1 MTLSNWFKRVEQ
13 VMSNNSPLILTA
25 IGVTGVVTTAVL
37 TGKATVKATRI
48 LDEVDAWSEMQDLP
62 PMDIREKVERTWTLY
77 LPAVGSG
84 VFTVVCIITAN
95 RIGTRRAAALAAAYS
110 LSEKAFVEYKDKVVE
125 RIGAKDE
132 QKVRDDIV
140 QDRVNANP
148 VSTREVIITGTGD
161 VLCYDTITGRYFQ
174 SNIETLRKAMNDI
187 NHQIVHDLYATL
199 DEFYGKIGLESTKY
213 SSEVG
218 WNIDNPLWIDFT
230 AVLAEDSR
238 PCVAM
243 NYQHFPIREYYNTH

>member
-1 MTLSNWFKRVEQ
+1 MTLSKVFHQTQRV
-13 VMSNNSPLILTA
+13 VSNNAPLILTA
-25 IGVTGVVTTAVL
+25 VGVTGVITTAML
-37 TGKATVKATRI
+37 TGKATIKAVRI
-48 LDEVDAWSEMQDLP
+48 LDEVEAWSEMNDLP
-62 PMDIREKVERTWTLY
+62 PMDIKEKVQRTWMLY
-77 LPAVGSG
+77 LPAVGNG
-84 VFTVVCIITAN
+84 LFTAACIVAAN

-125 RIGAKDE
+125 RLGVKDE
-132 QKVRDDIV
+132 QKVRDEIV

-148 VSTREVIITGTGD
+148 VSNATVILTGSGD

-174 SNIETLRKAMNDI
+174 SNVETLRKAMNDI

-199 DEFYGKIGLESTKY
+199 DEFYGKIGLDSTKY

-230 AVLAEDSR
+230 AVLAEDNR